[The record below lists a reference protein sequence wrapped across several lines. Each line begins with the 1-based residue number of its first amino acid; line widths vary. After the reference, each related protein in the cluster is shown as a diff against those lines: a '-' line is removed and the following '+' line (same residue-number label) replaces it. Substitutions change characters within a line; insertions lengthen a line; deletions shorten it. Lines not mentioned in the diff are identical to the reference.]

1 MSPRQQTHIWQQ
13 LLHSCPALVDLSAE
27 AEYQQCY
34 DVFQRFGDDVEEWV
48 LVEMVQAS
56 TLESEWFWRR
66 KA

>member
-1 MSPRQQTHIWQQ
+1 MSPRQHKHIWEQ
-13 LLHSCPALVDLSAE
+13 LTRSCTALQELTAE

-34 DVFQRFGDDVEEWV
+34 DVYRRFGDDVEDWV

-56 TLESEWFWRR
+56 TMESEWFWRR